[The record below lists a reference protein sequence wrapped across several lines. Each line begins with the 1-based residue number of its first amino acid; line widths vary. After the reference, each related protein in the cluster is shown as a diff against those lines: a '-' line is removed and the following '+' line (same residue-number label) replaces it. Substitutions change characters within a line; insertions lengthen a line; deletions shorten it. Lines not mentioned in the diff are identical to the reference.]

1 MTNACRWLA
10 SVLGLVLFV
19 SQAFASPAVP
29 WTSVGSAG
37 IVDETSLK
45 SFVFTGACA
54 SLRPVPVAGAP
65 DSLELRYDVT
75 STFDNWPEPTDPG
88 WNVFEMGYSA
98 PTGSQILAR
107 LILVQPCTGK
117 ERTICQV
124 KIDPARQCVTCRFDP
139 ALINFDKALYYIDV
153 EDHAP
158 RFASGSTRLHAATQ
172 AVVGATPGAWTPPAR
187 SSAPPRLP
195 RRRTVS
201 VATQCRCDPCEC
213 TMEIVHV
220 AHDQIVERD
229 DDVALAQTSPRPP
242 GSAPRHARPSVRAPR
257 RSRAR
262 ARAAVGASRSVRRR
276 RDTSGECVPS
286 E

>member
-1 MTNACRWLA
+1 MTKAGGCLA

-54 SLRPVPVAGAP
+54 SLRPVLVADAP
-65 DSLELRYDVT
+65 DSLELRYNVT
-75 STFDNWPEPTDPG
+75 STFDNGQNPLSPG

-98 PTGSQILAR
+98 PTGSQIFAR

-139 ALINFDKALYYIDV
+139 TLINFDKALYYIDV
-153 EDHAP
+153 K
-158 RFASGSTRLHAATQ
+158 L
-172 AVVGATPGAWTPPAR
+172 
-187 SSAPPRLP
+187 
-195 RRRTVS
+195 
-201 VATQCRCDPCEC
+201 
-213 TMEIVHV
+213 M
-220 AHDQIVERD
+220 
-229 DDVALAQTSPRPP
+229 
-242 GSAPRHARPSVRAPR
+242 
-257 RSRAR
+257 
-262 ARAAVGASRSVRRR
+262 R
-276 RDTSGECVPS
+276 RDSRVVPRVCTLRLRQL
-286 E
+286 